1 MRWPSFRRTLPMSSK
16 VLFGVA
22 GALSL
27 ASFLVVRSEVARA
40 DQARRAAG
48 PMAAVVVAA
57 HDLDA
62 GEALDLVAHADV
74 VVVAHADTALG
85 ASAHFTDVV
94 LEAPERVELALVNH
108 DVVDKVV
115 LH

>member
-27 ASFLVVRSEVARA
+27 VSFLVVRGEVARA

-48 PMAAVVVAA
+48 AMAAVGVAG
-57 HDLDA
+57 HDPAPGAGWVRVPGVCVSAPAPCARAPPPPADLRLAEMPEVYVPPAAVTSIDA
-62 GEALDLVAHADV
+62 A
-74 VVVAHADTALG
+74 
-85 ASAHFTDVV
+85 
-94 LEAPERVELALVNH
+94 
-108 DVVDKVV
+108 
-115 LH
+115 